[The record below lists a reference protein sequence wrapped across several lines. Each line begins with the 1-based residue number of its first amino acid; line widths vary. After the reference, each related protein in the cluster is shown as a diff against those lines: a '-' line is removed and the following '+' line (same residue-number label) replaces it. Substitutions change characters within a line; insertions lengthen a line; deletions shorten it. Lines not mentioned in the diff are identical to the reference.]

1 MSPGL
6 NRKEKAEAT
15 RMNKLHFKHTFLQKI
30 FCITLCITLCITN
43 STFLCAP
50 AFAEAR
56 KTDVI
61 VNATMQ
67 EKGLKAT
74 DCPDIVADIALL
86 QNSNGEILY
95 SRNADKEAKI
105 ASLTKIV
112 TAGCALKN
120 LQLTDKVA
128 VSSSAASIGG
138 SSASLVSGDEMTF
151 LDALYCMM
159 LPSGNDA
166 AYAVAETAGEKMQ
179 GSGNNVE
186 KFVAAMNEYAT
197 ELGCTRSLFT
207 NPHGLD
213 ADEFESDAH
222 STANDLIKVI
232 NDVMQNDTMREIV
245 KTKSKTISITRG
257 GNATSITLN
266 STDELLDVFDG
277 ASGIKTGTTDL
288 AGYCFAGAFE
298 RESDRIYTIV
308 LNSESEGTRF
318 QDTTNLAEW
327 YYNGKIDYKLVNVNN
342 NDGILCEVPHANFID
357 KCVPATISNVEETI
371 NIFKYKG
378 NISQKFDIEPVS
390 GDIKRGDV
398 VGKVS
403 FYQNNSLVKELDLI
417 AAENASRGGIL
428 DTLYLNWHK
437 FISIFTHEQTIADSH
452 IYNETPLVLK

>member
-1 MSPGL
+1 
-6 NRKEKAEAT
+6 
-15 RMNKLHFKHTFLQKI
+15 MNKTHFKHAFLQKI
-30 FCITLCITLCITN
+30 FCITICITFCITN
-43 STFLCAP
+43 STYLCTP
-50 AFAEAR
+50 AFAEAK

-86 QNSNGEILY
+86 QNSSGEVLY
-95 SRNADKEAKI
+95 ARNADKEAKI

-120 LQLTDKVA
+120 LQLTDKIT
-128 VSSSAASIGG
+128 VSASAASIGG
-138 SSASLVSGDEMTF
+138 SSASLISGDEMTF
-151 LDALYCMM
+151 LDALYAMM

-166 AYAVAETAGEKMQ
+166 AYAVAESSGEKMQ
-179 GSGNNVE
+179 GGGSSVD
-186 KFVAAMNEYAT
+186 KFIAAMNEYAA
-197 ELGCTRSLFT
+197 ELGCTNSLFT

-222 STANDLIKVI
+222 STANDLIKII

-257 GNATSITLN
+257 GNATSVTLN

-318 QDTTNLAEW
+318 QDTTNLATW
-327 YYNGKIDYKLVNVNN
+327 YYDGKIDYKLVNVNN
-342 NDGILCEVPHANFID
+342 NDGILCEVPHVNFID
-357 KCVPATISNVEETI
+357 KCVPATISNVDETV
-371 NIFKYKG
+371 NVFKYKG

-398 VGKVS
+398 VGKVL
-403 FYQNNSLVKELDLI
+403 FYQNNTVVKEVDLI
-417 AAENASRGGIL
+417 AAENVTGPGIL

-452 IYNETPLVLK
+452 IYNETALVLK

>member
-1 MSPGL
+1 MSQKL
-6 NRKEKAEAT
+6 NSKEKVKAI
-15 RMNKLHFKHTFLQKI
+15 RMNKLHFKHTILQKI
-30 FCITLCITLCITN
+30 LCITVGITLCITN
-43 STFLCAP
+43 STFLCTP

-61 VNATMQ
+61 VNATMR

-86 QNSNGEILY
+86 QNSAGEVLY
-95 SRNADKEAKI
+95 SRNADKKAKI

-120 LQLTDKVA
+120 LQLTDKVT
-128 VSSSAASIGG
+128 VSASAASIGG
-138 SSASLVSGDEMTF
+138 SSASLISGDEMTF
-151 LDALYCMM
+151 LDALYAMM

-166 AYAVAETAGEKMQ
+166 AYAVAETAGEKIQ
-179 GSGNNVE
+179 GSGNSVD
-186 KFVAAMNEYAT
+186 KFITAMNEYAT
-197 ELGCTRSLFT
+197 DLGCTKSLFT

-232 NDVMQNDTMREIV
+232 NNVIQNDTMREIV

-257 GNATSITLN
+257 GNATNITLN

-298 RESDRIYTIV
+298 RDSDRIYTIV

-318 QDTTNLAEW
+318 QDTTNLATW
-327 YYNGKIDYKLVNVNN
+327 YYDGKIDYKLVNVNN
-342 NDGILCEVPHANFID
+342 NDGILCEVPHADFID
-357 KCVPATISNVEETI
+357 KCVPATISNVDETI
-371 NIFKYKG
+371 KIFKYKG

-403 FYQNNSLVKELDLI
+403 FYQNNTVVCEVDLI
-417 AAENASRGGIL
+417 AETSVSRGGIL
-428 DTLYLNWHK
+428 DTFYLNWHK